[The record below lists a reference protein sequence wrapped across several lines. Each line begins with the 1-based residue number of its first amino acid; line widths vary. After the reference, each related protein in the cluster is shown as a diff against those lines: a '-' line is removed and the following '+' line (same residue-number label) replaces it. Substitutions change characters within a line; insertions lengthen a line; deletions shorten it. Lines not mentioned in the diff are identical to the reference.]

1 MDNATLVTIISTVI
15 GTGAAVITLNMIF
28 ILKFVKE
35 PLDNQIDRLEDNL
48 QSQINNLDNQIDRSE
63 DNLQYTNLDKKVD
76 NKIDRLEDN
85 FQSQINSVDKKVDKL
100 YELLLAHHMNDNK

>member
-15 GTGAAVITLNMIF
+15 GTGAAVITLNMVF

-35 PLDNQIDRLEDNL
+35 PLDSE
-48 QSQINNLDNQIDRSE
+48 IDRSE
-63 DNLQYTNLDKKVD
+63 NNLQSPINSVD

-85 FQSQINSVDKKVDKL
+85 LQSHINNVDKKVDKL
-100 YELLLAHHMNDNK
+100 YELLLAYHMNDNK

>member
-35 PLDNQIDRLEDNL
+35 PLDNKIDRLEDNL
-48 QSQINNLDNQIDRSE
+48 QSQINNLDN
-63 DNLQYTNLDKKVD
+63 
-76 NKIDRLEDN
+76 KIDRLEDN
-85 FQSQINSVDKKVDKL
+85 LQSQINSVDKKVDKL

>member
-35 PLDNQIDRLEDNL
+35 PLDNKIDRLEDNL
-48 QSQINNLDNQIDRSE
+48 QSQINNLDNKIDKLE
-63 DNLQYTNLDKKVD
+63 DNLQSQINNVD
-76 NKIDRLEDN
+76 NKIDKLEDN
-85 FQSQINSVDKKVDKL
+85 LQSEINNVDKKVDKL
-100 YELLLAHHMNDNK
+100 YELLLAYHMNDNK

>member
-35 PLDNQIDRLEDNL
+35 PLDNQIDRLGDNASNHKSIAL
-48 QSQINNLDNQIDRSE
+48 II
-63 DNLQYTNLDKKVD
+63 
-76 NKIDRLEDN
+76 RLIG
-85 FQSQINSVDKKVDKL
+85 QRII
-100 YELLLAHHMNDNK
+100 

>member
-15 GTGAAVITLNMIF
+15 GTGAAVITLNMVF

-35 PLDNQIDRLEDNL
+35 PLDNKIDRLEDNL
-48 QSQINNLDNQIDRSE
+48 QSQINS
-63 DNLQYTNLDKKVD
+63 VD

-85 FQSQINSVDKKVDKL
+85 LQSQINSVDKKVDKL